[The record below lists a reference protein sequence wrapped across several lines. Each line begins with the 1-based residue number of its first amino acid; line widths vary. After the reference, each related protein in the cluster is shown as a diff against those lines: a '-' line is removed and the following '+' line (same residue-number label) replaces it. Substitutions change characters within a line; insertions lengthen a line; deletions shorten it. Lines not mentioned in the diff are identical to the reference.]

1 MVQTI
6 RGLKTQEEDK
16 FIEFFEFVQNKAAQL
31 GKTFFLECEDGNE
44 GRVDGMVV
52 CDLQGW
58 LVPNDKAEVFE
69 PIWESDKVDDRWTD
83 FFCFATWNNRSGLQ
97 IAFET

>member
-1 MVQTI
+1 MSIIFQLILEKNQTGHT
-6 RGLKTQEEDK
+6 RCSPFKNT
-16 FIEFFEFVQNKAAQL
+16 V
-31 GKTFFLECEDGNE
+31 ECEDGNE

-83 FFCFATWNNRSGLQ
+83 FFRFATWNNRSGLQ